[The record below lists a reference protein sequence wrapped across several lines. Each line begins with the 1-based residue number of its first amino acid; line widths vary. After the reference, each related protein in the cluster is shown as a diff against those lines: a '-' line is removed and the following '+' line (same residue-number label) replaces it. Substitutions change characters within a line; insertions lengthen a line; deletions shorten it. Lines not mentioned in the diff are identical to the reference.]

1 MTDMISAADCSAAV
15 YEASSSMFLVD
26 VALGAAFGFVLCF
39 ALVYGL
45 WSFLYTRS
53 RRYAVMRR
61 HIQTFREWRRELE
74 LREQA
79 IEAREKEAGI

>member
-26 VALGAAFGFVLCF
+26 VALGSAFGFVLGF
-39 ALVYGL
+39 AVFYGL
-45 WSFLYTRS
+45 WSFLYTRY
-53 RRYAVMRR
+53 RYPVMRR

-74 LREQA
+74 LREKA